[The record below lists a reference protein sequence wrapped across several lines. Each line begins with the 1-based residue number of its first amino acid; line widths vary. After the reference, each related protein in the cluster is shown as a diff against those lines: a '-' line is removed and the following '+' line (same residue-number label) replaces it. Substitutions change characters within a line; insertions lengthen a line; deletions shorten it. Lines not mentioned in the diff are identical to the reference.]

1 MKYLYYYLEVVM
13 LLLGF
18 ASCSDSDDGEKFS
31 ETGLPIGK
39 AVSYPA
45 SNLERAQWQ
54 WGVIMA
60 TGNFDSYAYFLC
72 SPDPVDGGYLAA
84 LKGTGTI
91 STVVYKFDGEGKLCY
106 MSYTDFDS
114 REQVGHM
121 VKQGAGNMWVTTMK
135 DGYPTHQSYPL
146 TKALAGTATRADAGA
161 SDAFA
166 SIASD
171 ILQFN
176 SITGLLPSASSDPSW
191 NKLLS
196 QIAAHDCDHAP
207 SGATILPPIEYKAAQ
222 RAVNLWSLRGSL
234 FGGTVINEIRT
245 DIGSNGQ
252 GSFYLKIKGDVNSV
266 TFSRQDSNYGE
277 KMKNKVYTGL
287 LIGHDMNVGLGNYDY
302 NIPGELVQ
310 KHGEVH
316 HIVLPE
322 LPDGIYYVRPYL
334 ISEQERDALKRGETV
349 NPCWVQTNK
358 DATPYCRLDVA
369 LGSPEIVGDYYY
381 NETGSDNVGYNF
393 RLQVKVPKIPEI
405 PVDYNTYEEEAH
417 WGIKKITARGYES
430 DLLSEQT
437 LPHDGTLD
445 LPVYIFKSDY
455 TKQDK
460 ENFRAEADVD
470 IVLYCRTS
478 NMTIV
483 LAKMP
488 YTFVY
493 AKKPEL
499 VYTEAYLTQALCN
512 TNPHRDVLEDAIYT
526 KGYVSGT
533 FWFDNGEV
541 RYMEENETS
550 TIEMGSTSGVGDM
563 REPGEAYHFYKHF
576 LTNDVKSTKQ
586 YDAVMVNGKELR
598 SNVVHYIWSAD
609 KKRIEKVYVDKI
621 P

>member
-1 MKYLYYYLEVVM
+1 MKHLYYYLEVIM
-13 LLLGF
+13 LLLSF
-18 ASCSDSDDGEKFS
+18 TSCSDDGEKFS

-39 AVSYPA
+39 AVSYPV

-54 WGVIMA
+54 WGAIMA
-60 TGNFDSYAYFLC
+60 TGDFASYAYFLC
-72 SPDPVDGGYLAA
+72 SPDPVNGGYLAA
-84 LKGTGTI
+84 LRGTGTS
-91 STVVYKFDGEGKLCY
+91 STVVYQFDGEGKLCY

-114 REQVGHM
+114 GEQVGHV

-135 DGYPTHQSYPL
+135 DGYPAHQSYPL
-146 TKALAGTATRADAGA
+146 TRALAGAATRADAGS

-166 SIASD
+166 SIASA

-176 SITGLLPSASSDPSW
+176 SSTGLLPSASSDPSW
-191 NKLLS
+191 DKLLN
-196 QIAAHDCDHAP
+196 QVAAHDCGHAP
-207 SGATILPPIEYKAAQ
+207 SGATTSVPMSYEDAK
-222 RAVNLWSLRGSL
+222 RAVYLLSLRGSL
-234 FGGTVINEIRT
+234 FGGTVINEIIT
-245 DIGSNGQ
+245 DIDSNGR
-252 GSFYLKIKGDVNSV
+252 GSFYLKIKGDVNPE

-277 KMKNKVYTGL
+277 KMANKVYTGL
-287 LIGHDMNVGLGNYDY
+287 LIGHDMNVGLGNHDY

-322 LPDGIYYVRPYL
+322 LPDGIYYVCPYL
-334 ISEQERDALKRGETV
+334 ISEQERNALERGETV

-358 DATPYCRLDVA
+358 AAIPYCRLDVA

-381 NETGSDNVGYNF
+381 NETGSENVGYNF

-405 PVDYNTYEEEAH
+405 PVDDNIYEEEAH
-417 WGIKKITARGYES
+417 WGIKIITSKIYES

-437 LPHDGTLD
+437 QPHNGTLD
-445 LPVYIFKSDY
+445 LPVYISKRDF
-455 TKQDK
+455 TKLDK

-470 IVLYCRTS
+470 IVLYCRTGG
-478 NMTIV
+478 MTIV

-512 TNPHRDVLEDAIYT
+512 VNPHRDVLEDAIYT

-533 FWFDNGEV
+533 FWFDDGEV

-550 TIEMGSTSGVGDM
+550 TIEMGSISGVRDM
-563 REPGEAYHFYKHF
+563 REPGEAYDFYKHF
-576 LTNDVKSTKQ
+576 LTYDAKSTKC
-586 YDAVMVNGKELR
+586 YEEATVNGKELR
-598 SNVVHYIWSAD
+598 SNVVHYVWSAD
-609 KKRIEKVYVDKI
+609 KTKIEKVYLDKK